1 MLLCLALLAP
11 VCVAQVAVPPAR
23 GYVTD
28 LTGTLDAARL
38 HALEARLAALEQAK
52 GSQIVVLL
60 LPTTEPEPIERYALR
75 VAEQW
80 RPGRKGVDDGA
91 VLVVALGD
99 RAVRI
104 EVGYGLEGAIPD
116 ALAKRI
122 IEDIVIPRFRAG
134 DLVGGVEAGVAAM
147 IALVEGE
154 PLPAPPVRTD
164 DGEGASHGVL
174 PMIMMFVFVV
184 GNLLRA
190 WLGALPGALLA
201 GAVASAGAWLLLGS
215 VLAGVVV
222 GVIVFVL
229 TLIGVPRVWR
239 GGVPGS
245 GGGYGGR
252 PGSGG
257 FGGGA
262 SGRGGGFGGGFSGRG
277 GGFGGG
283 GASGRW

>member
-1 MLLCLALLAP
+1 MLLWLALLAP
-11 VCVAQVAVPPAR
+11 LCVAQVVVPPAR

-38 HALEARLAALEQAK
+38 QALEARLAALEQAK

-60 LPTTEPEPIERYALR
+60 LPTTQPEPIERFALR

-91 VLVVALGD
+91 LLVVALGD

-116 ALAKRI
+116 ALVKRI
-122 IEDIVIPRFRAG
+122 IEDIIIPRFRAG

-154 PLPAPPVRTD
+154 PLPPPAAGPNTG
-164 DGEGASHGVL
+164 DGAGQGVL

-201 GAVASAGAWLLLGS
+201 GAVAFVGAWLLLGS
-215 VLAGVVV
+215 VLAGAVIA
-222 GVIVFVL
+222 VIVFVL
-229 TLIGVPRVWR
+229 TLVGVPR
-239 GGVPGS
+239 S

-252 PGSGG
+252 PGSD
-257 FGGGA
+257 
-262 SGRGGGFGGGFSGRG
+262 GFGGGFSGRG